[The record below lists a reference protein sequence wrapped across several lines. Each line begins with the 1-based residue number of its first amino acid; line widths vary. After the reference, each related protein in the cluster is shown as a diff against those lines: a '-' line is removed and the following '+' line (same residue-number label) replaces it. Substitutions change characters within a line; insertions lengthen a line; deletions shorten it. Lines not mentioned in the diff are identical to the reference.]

1 MASTTRRA
9 SQRVTLLMLV
19 LASVTILTLDYHGE
33 VSRGISRVRRGVL
46 DALAPVQ
53 RGIAAGLHPLGD
65 VVAGAF
71 HYGALATQNAR
82 LRSELGTVQAKLAEN
97 RFAVSRAESV
107 LSLEGISF
115 VQNIVTT
122 PAQVIS
128 SPTSNFAYTMEIDRG
143 TAAGVAPRMPVV
155 SGRGLAGTVVDAG
168 SSTAEVR
175 LVTDQQSSI
184 GVTFGTGTRASSA
197 IAVGQGVGEPLVVDQ
212 IAGRA
217 PRDGETIYT
226 SGTDGGAYPAGLP
239 VAVVASV
246 RTGSNGLTTAAT
258 ATPLVDLA
266 ALEYVAVLEWLPQP

>member
-33 VSRGISRVRRGVL
+33 VSRGISRVRRDVL

-53 RGIAAGLHPLGD
+53 RGIAAGLHPIGD
-65 VVAGAF
+65 VAAGAF
-71 HYGALATQNAR
+71 HYGALVTQNAR
-82 LRSELGTVQAKLAEN
+82 LRSELGAMQAQLAEN
-97 RFAVSRAESV
+97 HFAVSRAESV
-107 LSLEGISF
+107 LALEGIPF

-128 SPTSNFAYTMEIDRG
+128 SPTSNFADTMEIGRG
-143 TAAGVAPRMPVV
+143 TSAGVAPHMPVV
-155 SGRGLAGTVVDAG
+155 SGRGLAGVVLDAG
-168 SSTAEVR
+168 SSTAEIR
-175 LVTDQQSSI
+175 LVTDPQSSI

-197 IAVGQGVGEPLVVDQ
+197 IAVGQGFGQPLVVDQ
-212 IAGRA
+212 IAGR
-217 PRDGETIYT
+217 PPHVGETIYT
-226 SGTDGGAYPAGLP
+226 SGTDGGAYPAGIP

-246 RTGSNGLTTAAT
+246 RTGAGGLTTTAT
-258 ATPLVDLA
+258 ATPLVDLS